1 MLGLVVDVRVVQHG
15 LGRDTS
21 DVQAGTP
28 EGSSLFDA
36 DGLVTELSGLDG
48 GDVSSGSC
56 DFDCRCDSDGEQ
68 SRKGEGE
75 CQWVYGRLGRR

>member
-1 MLGLVVDVRVVQHG
+1 VVDVRVVQHG

-21 DVQAGTP
+21 HVQAGTP

-56 DFDCRCDSDGEQ
+56 DYDYGCDSDSDADEKVKVKASERMDGWGED
-68 SRKGEGE
+68 RG
-75 CQWVYGRLGRR
+75 